1 MQENR
6 TIAGKSDNCRK
17 IGQNC
22 RKIGQLINFF
32 LYLDLDH
39 IKLSLD
45 PKYAICK
52 DCNIM
57 MTKKHLIYD
66 HTCKEN
72 RKAEPEL
79 CQEPANQ
86 P

>member
-1 MQENR
+1 MQENP
-6 TIAGKSDNCRK
+6 TIAGKSEKIAGKSENCRK
-17 IGQNC
+17 I
-22 RKIGQLINFF
+22 RKLINFF